1 MNKKI
6 TLLAVCISPLFFSA
20 CGQISA
26 PTIHYTEKDCAA
38 MHRDLRNTTELIG
51 EVERMDQVHVE
62 EYMLAVPQPM
72 ITTSNNKPRVLKD
85 ARAHKAAV
93 EAELQR
99 AGCEQ
104 E

>member
-1 MNKKI
+1 MNKRVTVFAI
-6 TLLAVCISPLFFSA
+6 CISPLFFSA

-38 MHRDLRNTTELIG
+38 MYRDLRNTMEFIG
-51 EVERMDQVHVE
+51 EIERMDPVHVE

-72 ITTSNNKPRVLKD
+72 ITTSNNKSRVLKD
-85 ARAHKAAV
+85 ARTHKVAV
-93 EAELQR
+93 EAELQT

-104 E
+104 K